1 MQKSSNKN
9 MMRFLVIGG
18 TGVAGTAAIKAVREC
33 YGTEAHVTA
42 MWYGPK
48 PEEITIDGAD
58 TVLFGDISADDVWE
72 QIRNAAGNKFDA
84 VFYATAMGEVG
95 FPARM
100 ATAEQIAASN
110 TLSFDPLALIEEQ
123 LDTKMIVAYSTFFN
137 LAHQLVTYG
146 AMAHSKA
153 AIEQWAAKDGK
164 SRRVCIRAGAF
175 HSGSSHAIKLL
186 VRRNAKKLAQMDDPI
201 LKEHFTNVKA
211 SVAVDTLQ
219 QAVFNEERETFG
231 DTGTDEAALAS
242 AHLMVFNDPAARF
255 VCVCGKKRWL
265 DNQPI
270 TVPA

>member
-1 MQKSSNKN
+1 

-33 YGTEAHVTA
+33 YGTNAHITA

-48 PEEITIDGAD
+48 PDEITIDGAD
-58 TVLFGDISADDVWE
+58 SVLFGDISADGVWE
-72 QIRNAAGNKFDA
+72 QIRNASGKQFEA

-100 ATAEQIAASN
+100 ATAEQITASN
-110 TLSFDPLALIEEQ
+110 LLSFDPLAVIEAQ
-123 LDTKMIVAYSTFFN
+123 LNAKIIVAYSTFFN

-153 AIEQWAAKDGK
+153 AIEQWALKDGK
-164 SRRVCIRAGAF
+164 SRHVCIRAGAF

-186 VRRNAKKLAQMDDPI
+186 VRRNAKKLAKMDDPI
-201 LKEHFTNVKA
+201 LKKHFTDVKA

-219 QAVFNEERETFG
+219 QAVFDEERETFG
-231 DTGTDEAALAS
+231 DTGTDEAALIA

-255 VCVCGKKRWL
+255 VCLCGKKRWL
-265 DNQPI
+265 DAKPI
-270 TVPA
+270 TVPS